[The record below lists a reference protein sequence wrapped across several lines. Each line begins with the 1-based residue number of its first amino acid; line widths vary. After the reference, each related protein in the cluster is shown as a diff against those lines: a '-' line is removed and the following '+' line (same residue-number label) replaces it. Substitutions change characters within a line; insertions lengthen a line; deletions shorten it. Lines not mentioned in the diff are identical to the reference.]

1 MLLISYNSSSKVIS
15 FFPKIFKL
23 IYDIAI
29 LCLGRKSGGT
39 RTSVECLLNL
49 TTNIS
54 QYCCYLLQKENL
66 TRPCCYGTTQTRVL
80 MDNPSFLWY
89 LEAVQHLALI
99 PLSMGESVGEIF
111 TKSPS
116 LLWSTPIIRIILQD
130 TVN

>member
-1 MLLISYNSSSKVIS
+1 
-15 FFPKIFKL
+15 
-23 IYDIAI
+23 
-29 LCLGRKSGGT
+29 
-39 RTSVECLLNL
+39 
-49 TTNIS
+49 
-54 QYCCYLLQKENL
+54 
-66 TRPCCYGTTQTRVL
+66 